1 MTEKLKFNGNN
12 ILYNYRNKK
21 LEIANNAWEKC
32 INALHVSKLLN
43 HCVYKSIIY
52 IKLSSLY
59 PVDIF
64 MTNIT
69 DATRRDRKSKTIKWY
84 FTSD

>member
-32 INALHVSKLLN
+32 INALHV
-43 HCVYKSIIY
+43 
-52 IKLSSLY
+52 
-59 PVDIF
+59 
-64 MTNIT
+64 
-69 DATRRDRKSKTIKWY
+69 
-84 FTSD
+84 